1 VRARILLGVVSG
13 AYNRG
18 MTALA
23 SVVVAVMVL
32 AVAQPAAAFKVTVK
46 PTAVPQGDVALIIV
60 TGAATAPEMDGSV
73 AGRPLFFFPYAD
85 GYAALI
91 GMDLEAKPGRT
102 PWHIGFVDGAGAP
115 RKASGVITVKSRKFP
130 VQRLTLPKSMV
141 DLSPSDE
148 SRAEAEATRLRALY
162 DTISAARLWHG
173 RFTRPIASTV
183 KPEGFGF
190 RRIINGQP
198 RSPHSGVDF
207 AAPAGTPVVADVAVT
222 LMDYSGYAGEA
233 MAMGE
238 RTPLALIDAPA
249 SGRMTVGEAITNIAA
264 AGIASLSEIK
274 LSANWMAPAGYPGED
289 AALYDTVHAVAMELC
304 PALGISIPV
313 GKDSM
318 SMRTTW
324 RDVKSGEEKSV
335 TAPLSLI
342 VSAFAPV
349 NDVRRTLTPEL
360 RMDAGDTELVLVD
373 LGAGRNR
380 LGGSALA
387 QVHSQLGTEAPDL
400 DDPAKLKAF
409 FGAVQRLN
417 GEGRVLAYHDRSD
430 GGLLATLCEMAFA
443 SRAGV
448 SVYLD
453 TLALDPRQLD
463 VDGHERETEL
473 LAGNLHERIVATL
486 FNEEL
491 GAVLQVRRADR
502 DAVMAVLR
510 EAGLSAISHVIG
522 HPNAQGEVRFIVNG
536 KPVFAAKRASLHRAW
551 SEVTHH
557 IQRLRDNPACA
568 DQEYER
574 ILDEGDP
581 GLNAKLTFDPAEDIA
596 APHIS
601 TAARPRIA
609 ILREQGVN
617 GQVEMAAAFD
627 RAGFAAVDVHMSDII
642 AGRVSLAA
650 FKGFAACGGFSY
662 GDVLGAGEGWAKS
675 ILFNPRARDEFE
687 AFFRRDDSFA
697 LGACNGCQMMSNLKD
712 IIPGARNWP
721 HFERNASEQYEARV
735 ALIEIQASP
744 SILFQGMEGSRIPI
758 ATAHGEGRAVFKGE
772 SAMDAARFLVAAR
785 FVDNRGAVTE
795 AYPYN
800 PNGSPQG
807 VTALTTPDGRFNILM
822 PHPERVFRSVLLSWH
837 PREWGEDSP
846 WMRMFRNARAWV
858 G

>member
-1 VRARILLGVVSG
+1 GE
-13 AYNRG
+13 
-18 MTALA
+18 
-23 SVVVAVMVL
+23 AVTNL
-32 AVAQPAAAFKVTVK
+32 AAA
-46 PTAVPQGDVALIIV
+46 PIG
-60 TGAATAPEMDGSV
+60 
-73 AGRPLFFFPYAD
+73 PL
-85 GYAALI
+85 
-91 GMDLEAKPGRT
+91 
-102 PWHIGFVDGAGAP
+102 
-115 RKASGVITVKSRKFP
+115 SRIK
-130 VQRLTLPKSMV
+130 
-141 DLSPSDE
+141 LSCN
-148 SRAEAEATRLRALY
+148 
-162 DTISAARLWHG
+162 W
-173 RFTRPIASTV
+173 
-183 KPEGFGF
+183 
-190 RRIINGQP
+190 
-198 RSPHSGVDF
+198 
-207 AAPAGTPVVADVAVT
+207 
-222 LMDYSGYAGEA
+222 M
-233 MAMGE
+233 
-238 RTPLALIDAPA
+238 
-249 SGRMTVGEAITNIAA
+249 AA
-264 AGIASLSEIK
+264 AGH
-274 LSANWMAPAGYPGED
+274 PGED
-289 AALYDTVHAVAMELC
+289 ARLYAAVRAASEIAI
-304 PALGISIPV
+304 ALGIAIPV

-324 RDVKSGEEKSV
+324 RDAKSGQEKSV

-349 NDVRRTLTPEL
+349 SDVRGTLTPEL

-373 LGAGRNR
+373 LGAGANR

-387 QVHSQLGTEAPDL
+387 QVHSQLGDEAPDL

-409 FGAVQRLN
+409 FGAVQRLR
-417 GEGRVLAYHDRSD
+417 GEGRLLAYHDRSD

-443 SRAGV
+443 ARAGV

-463 VDGHERETEL
+463 VDGHERETGL
-473 LAGNLHERIVATL
+473 LAGSLHERILATL

-491 GAVLQVRRADR
+491 GAVLQVRRGDR

-510 EAGLSAISHVIG
+510 EAGLSADSHVIG
-522 HPNAQGEVRFIVNG
+522 HPNADGEVRFIVSG
-536 KPVFAAKRASLHRAW
+536 KAVFAEKRASLHRAW

-574 ILDEGDP
+574 NLDEGDP

-596 APHIS
+596 APHIGAPS
-601 TAARPRIA
+601 VSRAARPRIA
-609 ILREQGVN
+609 VLREQGVN

-662 GDVLGAGEGWAKS
+662 GDVLGTGEGWAKS

-687 AFFRRDDSFA
+687 AFFRRSDSFA

-735 ALIEIQASP
+735 ALIEIQKSP
-744 SILFQGMEGSRIPI
+744 SILFPGMEGSRIPI

-772 SAMDAARFLVAAR
+772 AAMDAARFLVAAR
-785 FVDNRGAVTE
+785 FVDNRGKVTE
-795 AYPYN
+795 TYPYN

-822 PHPERVFRSVLLSWH
+822 PHPERVFRSILLSWH

-858 G
+858 D